1 MTGYVN
7 NSNSGDQE
15 ASRIVNQTIQKVT
28 DDFES
33 KSFNTAVAA
42 LMELTN
48 HLTACL
54 DRRDLSN
61 DLYEESIQTLLRLL
75 APIAPH
81 ITEELWARKGY
92 STSVHLEN
100 WPKPDQE
107 AMIVDEIE
115 IPVQINGKVRSKIIL
130 PTGTTEDDALQI
142 AISNE
147 QIKQIIEDSEV
158 RRVIYVENRLL
169 NIVI

>member
-1 MTGYVN
+1 
-7 NSNSGDQE
+7 
-15 ASRIVNQTIQKVT
+15 
-28 DDFES
+28 
-33 KSFNTAVAA
+33 
-42 LMELTN
+42 MELTN
-48 HLTACL
+48 LLTACL

-61 DLYEESIQTLLRLL
+61 DLYEEAIKTLLWLL
-75 APIAPH
+75 APISPH
-81 ITEELWARKGY
+81 ITEELWTTKGY
-92 STSVHLEN
+92 PTSVHLEK
-100 WPKPDQE
+100 WPTPDQE

-142 AISNE
+142 AISNH
-147 QIKQIIEDSEV
+147 QIKQIIQDAQI

>member
-7 NSNSGDQE
+7 NSSSGDQE

-61 DLYEESIQTLLRLL
+61 DLYEESIKTLTRL
-75 APIAPH
+75 
-81 ITEELWARKGY
+81 
-92 STSVHLEN
+92 
-100 WPKPDQE
+100 
-107 AMIVDEIE
+107 
-115 IPVQINGKVRSKIIL
+115 
-130 PTGTTEDDALQI
+130 
-142 AISNE
+142 
-147 QIKQIIEDSEV
+147 
-158 RRVIYVENRLL
+158 
-169 NIVI
+169 